1 VLSPFIDTLISLFIK
16 FSALSFL
23 AFGGVNALLPALYEL
38 SVTQGHWITA
48 QTFADYFAIANAAP
62 GPNFLTITL
71 IGWHVGG
78 ILGALISTIAI
89 SWPSSVIIYFVQR
102 HINNMQDLRKQ
113 KTIQYAAAG
122 LAVGL
127 VLASAWEIALHLDHN
142 LSAYILTIGAIAIT
156 FFTRVHPL
164 YLIGL
169 GAILGSL
176 GLV

>member
-1 VLSPFIDTLISLFIK
+1 
-16 FSALSFL
+16 
-23 AFGGVNALLPALYEL
+23 
-38 SVTQGHWITA
+38 
-48 QTFADYFAIANAAP
+48 
-62 GPNFLTITL
+62 
-71 IGWHVGG
+71 
-78 ILGALISTIAI
+78 
-89 SWPSSVIIYFVQR
+89 
-102 HINNMQDLRKQ
+102 MQDLRKQ